1 VFKNN
6 VKGIYSA
13 SPKLCIFFVLKVSYV
28 QLYTLFLSYEY
39 IILLSLKHILSVTLI
54 TTPSW
59 DLQVVAYL
67 KLMKV
72 YGRENCCGVFP
83 WLVSYIKVLVTASYV
98 MGKCQTGVFVSVFCN
113 PRESIGLR
121 YSQECL
127 RDNAVSL
134 YYLEIPNFTLGEEQ
148 KVFKNNV
155 RGIYSASPKLYIFFV
170 LKLSCVPV
178 CTMFL
183 P

>member
-1 VFKNN
+1 M
-6 VKGIYSA
+6 
-13 SPKLCIFFVLKVSYV
+13 
-28 QLYTLFLSYEY
+28 FL
-39 IILLSLKHILSVTLI
+39 
-54 TTPSW
+54 
-59 DLQVVAYL
+59 
-67 KLMKV
+67 
-72 YGRENCCGVFP
+72 
-83 WLVSYIKVLVTASYV
+83 WLVSNIKVLITASYV
-98 MGKCQTGVFVSVFCN
+98 MGKCRTDVFVSVFCN

-134 YYLEIPNFTLGEEQ
+134 YYLEIPDFSLLEDQ

-155 RGIYSASPKLYIFFV
+155 RDIYSASPTLCILFV
-170 LKLSCVPV
+170 IKLSCVPV